1 MNSLEVEALRSEVTE
16 RNSQLQWLQERLEE
30 IESQKRESAV
40 AIAAANRLVDIQK
53 NSTSAEVFRLK
64 GKLRFMSSNII
75 S

>member
-1 MNSLEVEALRSEVTE
+1 VNSLEVEALRSEVTE